1 METINEV
8 FNETLKLLYI
18 FSFSLGLWTCLNMLV
33 NKLGPRETR
42 RVLLFFICV
51 LLVIPLNG
59 YLALIIDEPPLLINS
74 LASTITWCYGPLI
87 YLLLRGATRNEGNT
101 RYAPLHFVPFLLV
114 ALLHFFSLDWLNL
127 GIYLFFLL
135 LQTTI
140 YLALSLNLLYRHRL
154 KLAILG
160 KEFKNSSY
168 YWMLYLAGG
177 LFVITLYDIGLMFW
191 LQQGES
197 VSFYFISTTAWA
209 FSVYIS
215 VISIFLL
222 FQPNMFSPAES
233 LESVEKPHEPE
244 SPKPKL
250 RNIELSKEA
259 ADELSRKLHE
269 LIEKH
274 KPHLDP
280 DVSLG
285 KLASMLGVSNH
296 QLSELLNIHM
306 ETNFYDYLNSLRFK
320 EAIELM
326 DSHPDSYSV
335 TDIAYRSGFNNRNSF
350 YRVFKQNCGLTPGEY
365 KKQHIR

>member
-1 METINEV
+1 METINEI

-42 RVLLFFICV
+42 RVLLFFIGV

-59 YLALIIDEPPLLINS
+59 YLGLIVDEPPLLVHS
-74 LASTITWCYGPLI
+74 LASTLTWCYGPLI
-87 YLLLRGATRNEGNT
+87 FILLRGATQQSINT
-101 RYAPLHFVPFLLV
+101 KYILPHFVPFVVV
-114 ALLHFFSLDWLNL
+114 ALLHFFKLEWLNL
-127 GIYLFFLL
+127 GVYLSFLL

-140 YLALSLNLLYRHRL
+140 YLSSSLYLLYRHRL
-154 KLAILG
+154 KLIILG

-191 LQQGES
+191 LQYGES
-197 VSFYFISTTAWA
+197 INFYFVSTTAWA

-215 VISIFLL
+215 IISIFLL
-222 FQPNMFSPAES
+222 FQPNIFSPEISTES
-233 LESVEKPHEPE
+233 ADSAGEKMT
-244 SPKPKL
+244 SKPKL
-250 RNIELSKEA
+250 RNIELSKGA
-259 ADELSRKLHE
+259 AEELSQKLRE
-269 LIEKH
+269 LIENH

-320 EAIELM
+320 EAIQLM
-326 DSHPDSYSV
+326 DKHSNSYSV

-350 YRVFKQNCGLTPGEY
+350 YRVFKENCGLTPGEY
-365 KKQHIR
+365 KKQHAK